1 MLNSK
6 EAQTASK
13 IIDILENDILTKYP
27 NLLEILLCD
36 HTTGQNIFWATDN
49 YQEYGESYEFAK
61 PILSKLITGEN
72 GNIIMP
78 RVKKTKELQ
87 LVI

>member
-27 NLLEILLCD
+27 DLLEILLLD

-49 YQEYGESYEFAK
+49 YIEYGKEYEFEK
-61 PILSKLITGEN
+61 LILSKLITGEN